1 MRHVPSPAAR
11 LIGALV
17 AGIAVLGGCTLN
29 TKPAQPQAMA
39 SQGVNAPVEGF
50 RNAVLGQSQEASEAY
65 ERAADT
71 IAAQSSS
78 PQVRINAIEWKLVSS
93 TELQSAALARDP
105 AVALADLILFTLQM
119 QAFLTK
125 GEGSGLFGSQQ
136 PIAVAVVSQSLSRQI
151 ALVDQVTQP
160 GTSTRWLG
168 ILEPMAAS
176 NPIRQPYVGRV
187 ALTDSVG
194 RDLAIDRGA
203 LAAVGDI
210 ELTARLLDRRI
221 EQIQRA
227 LLKQARWQADLI
239 LAGAAKQ
246 PVVDTLVR
254 DLNRLTASVEAI
266 AGVAE
271 DLPNLVTSER
281 IAALRAITSER
292 IAVLEAITAERKAL
306 MEGVSAERVA
316 VVNAL
321 HEERIATLR
330 DAESATQR
338 LIDYTLN
345 QRIELLIDRLL
356 WRIFIGVFL
365 LILLGLGAGLILLT
379 VARRQ
384 GGLART

>member
-1 MRHVPSPAAR
+1 MRHVPSSTAR

-17 AGIAVLGGCTLN
+17 AGIALLGGCSLN
-29 TKPAQPQAMA
+29 TKPAQPKGMA
-39 SQGVNAPVEGF
+39 SQGITAPVEGF
-50 RNAVLGQSQEASEAY
+50 RDAVLGQSQEASEAY

-71 IAAQSSS
+71 IAAQSSN

-125 GEGSGLFGSQQ
+125 GEGAGLFGTQQ
-136 PIAVAVVSQSLSRQI
+136 PVAVAVVSQSLARQL
-151 ALVDQVTQP
+151 ALVEQVTEP

-168 ILEPMAAS
+168 ILEPMAA
-176 NPIRQPYVGRV
+176 NHPIRQPYVGRA

-210 ELTARLLDRRI
+210 ELTARLLDKRI

-227 LLKQARWQADLI
+227 LLKQARWEAELI

-246 PVVDTLVR
+246 PVVDTLMR

-266 AGVAE
+266 TGVAAS
-271 DLPNLVTSER
+271 LPDLVTSER
-281 IAALRAITSER
+281 IAALHAITLER

-306 MEGVSAERVA
+306 LEGVSAERVA

-321 HEERIATLR
+321 HEERIATLT
-330 DAESATQR
+330 DAEAATQR

-356 WRIFIGVFL
+356 WRVFFGVAL
-365 LILLGLGAGLILLT
+365 LMLLGLGAGLILFS
-379 VARRQ
+379 VARRR
-384 GGLART
+384 GLVRA